1 MEIIDTYE
9 IKIENIQ
16 YFVYEGTCDGIPRKW
31 VTKSKWDGKINI
43 QMLKNKEIKYTDS
56 SGDEILVFDEE
67 DAEYNILENNN
78 NQDSR
83 HLNP

>member
-1 MEIIDTYE
+1 MEINDTYE

-16 YFVYEGTCDGIPRKW
+16 HFVYEGTCDGIPTKW

-43 QMLKNKEIKYTDS
+43 QMLNNKGIKYTDS

-67 DAEYNILENNN
+67 DVEYKYI
-78 NQDSR
+78 R
-83 HLNP
+83 K